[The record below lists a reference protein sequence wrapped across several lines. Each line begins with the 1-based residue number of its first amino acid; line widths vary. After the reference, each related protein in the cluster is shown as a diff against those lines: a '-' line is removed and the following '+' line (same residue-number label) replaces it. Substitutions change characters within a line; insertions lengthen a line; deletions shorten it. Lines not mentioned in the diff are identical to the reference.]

1 LKPKIDHLEAL
12 EESLMKEAESAFKT
26 RDGCSIGAKESDFQ
40 APPAPMFGKG
50 CNY

>member
-26 RDGCSIGAKESDFQ
+26 RDGFSKPLWHQCSEKDAIIRTVLL
-40 APPAPMFGKG
+40 
-50 CNY
+50 